1 MATFPPGQLD
11 PSQPQRKPPNAPGAV
26 AFSPS
31 QMDPREQFEDG
42 SGPVAEGEAA
52 KRKIPDPGNGIV
64 IDPGDLDIHDG
75 GPYDDKSGGEP
86 DEDQAKAAPA
96 RPQLA
101 VVNQP
106 APRPQL
112 VSDKTPPPE
121 PLDPELLKAMRE
133 RLGPSLETE
142 YKATVA
148 KREAA
153 AGLSELQERARALGI
168 EIAPETPE
176 GEKPDAETGFEIDD
190 EDSAVTRSL
199 KQAYN
204 TIEPFL
210 SGVGAVASDIGT
222 AITKD
227 AANIV
232 LGGPLRAYRNALN
245 YLTEGRNAIQSWIKS
260 QIGEERFAELEKQSA
275 DEMAKTLG
283 PLYMQELRKIRAG
296 MDSGK
301 KGIGDLTVERS
312 GVPGVETVMSD
323 AESVT
328 GQMAQSITQF
338 MTFYLAMGPST
349 VAGALGAGAVSDFA
363 AFKAADGNFANL
375 IQMLP
380 GMEKNALLEYL
391 ATDETTPE
399 TEGRLK
405 NALTGALGGVIA
417 EAVFMY
423 ARGYKA
429 RQKARELA
437 GTDDDEGAVKK
448 AVRTVQDSDLRE
460 NPPIAE
466 TDIGKRASE
475 LLGGEPDDMPLRLEQ
490 RLKPVH
496 FDVPTQIVAKAIAGD
511 IPRIPPPQ
519 PGFKRVWS
527 ASEANI
533 ADRVE
538 KFAPVVRGY
547 YDTPEEATRA
557 AGIEKF
563 EPSRELTY
571 VDIPEADYS
580 RVRQGQIEAGYG
592 PSMVGR
598 TFTAGL
604 AIRVRAFQ
612 ENRLPSWVNQ
622 DGKAPAIVDP
632 NFKSAADLK
641 TAKKPTRP
649 AKPDLSDGVD
659 ESDIRSYID
668 MGDYIRE
675 FRKRKPPTRLAEFL
689 KSAGGLKNQGDE
701 VRTILGAANQRPGLI
716 HQNGMDLDEA
726 ARRAWDAGYL
736 EGVDRP
742 DVNALLDRLRDD
754 LGVDPVYSARDGDYL
769 DDLRIVEEMEQE
781 LDQLGL
787 NARSSA
793 DAIRR
798 TLASDPQYQGSRLA
812 RPEADQ
818 ETPIEAAGPAR
829 VGAPPPL
836 PEIIES
842 DFFNFNR
849 IDSSDDLKVVIR
861 DMAEAFS
868 DDFDVSKGVRSFKQ
882 IEKESRGY
890 DPVNTL
896 LRDREGGLP
905 SDAEVFALR
914 RLHAASADKLKE
926 LAQAALNGGPAE
938 EFALMRMVQI
948 HRLVQAEVKNIGTAY
963 ARGLAQFRM
972 AAGGGKEQAQQIQQ
986 ILDRTGGSKT
996 AKRVAA
1002 EIVNLPDN
1010 DAAAL
1015 ALDKAV
1021 RDMGGRRLTAQVVGE
1036 VWRNAILSGPKT
1048 HMVNALSN
1056 SLVMQYQ
1063 ILERAVAGQFGD
1075 LLSPVSGVKM
1085 QEAALMAHAQRQAWK
1100 ELFSY
1105 AWRTSLSKA
1114 KLAKMADDAPDLF
1127 ARYKDQFDK
1136 LEQPYPRAISSERM
1150 GLDGNAFGG
1159 KAIDLLGAFINTPGT
1174 MLGGA
1179 DVVFKFVN
1187 ERMQIHALAARM
1199 ALKEMEEGV
1208 ITPQAVKKRIAD
1220 IIEEPPEEIRMQ
1232 ARNFAALQTFT
1243 GDPGPI
1249 AKEIMKFKSAV
1260 DEYGARNVGIPIGT
1274 MLLPFVNTPANILS
1288 YTFDRTPLAPL
1299 GAKFRAAV
1307 KAGGAERDLALARV
1321 TLGSTIA
1328 VTAFDMAMDG
1338 HITGG
1343 GPSDPRQRATLR
1355 RNGWQPYSIRFQAGQ
1370 HDDGKPI
1377 YRYFAV
1383 NRMDP
1388 IGSWL
1393 VLAAEAAE
1401 VARGNG
1407 GRLDP
1412 ELNEFMAAISFGI
1425 AKIVTEK
1432 TYLTGVSRVID
1443 AINHP
1448 DRNAEYWLNSM
1459 AGSFVPAGVAEW
1471 ARAIDPVMR
1480 HAHDISTS
1488 LRRRTPGLSSEVPPR
1503 LDLWGR
1509 EIKYQSG
1516 LGIIFDIIS
1525 PIYSDTTE
1533 RAQPIDRVFMELNYF
1548 PRSPSTFKSDGKTVP
1563 LRNFPEARN
1572 KWIRLRAATPASQL
1586 VRANA
1591 EDIPGSVRKG
1601 LERYGDDT
1609 LLETLNKV
1617 VEGKHPSLSTEYQL
1631 EDGEGKRRF
1640 LSKIISHYNRGAK
1653 PQVWREHPEL
1663 KQAWDRIPALSER
1676 GQEAP
1681 F

>member
-11 PSQPQRKPPNAPGAV
+11 PSQPQRKPPNAPDAV
-26 AFSPS
+26 AFAPS
-31 QMDPREQFEDG
+31 QMDPREQFDDG
-42 SGPVAEGEAA
+42 SGPVVGGEAA
-52 KRKIPDPGNGIV
+52 KREMPDPGNGIV
-64 IDPGDLDIHDG
+64 IDPDDLDIHDG

-121 PLDPELLKAMRE
+121 PLDPELRKAMRE

-148 KREAA
+148 KREEA

-176 GEKPDAETGFEIDD
+176 GAKPDAETGFEIDD

-222 AITKD
+222 AVTKD

-283 PLYMQELRKIRAG
+283 PLYMQELRKIQG
-296 MDSGK
+296 EMDSGE
-301 KGIGDLTVERS
+301 KGIGDLAMERS
-312 GVPGVETVMSD
+312 GIPGVDAAMSD

-328 GQMAQSITQF
+328 GQLGQAVTQF
-338 MTFYLAMGPST
+338 MTFYLVMKPATIIG
-349 VAGALGAGAVSDFA
+349 GLGAGAVSDFA

-375 IQMLP
+375 LQALP
-380 GMEKNALLEYL
+380 GLEKNAVLEYL

-460 NPPIAE
+460 NPPVAE

-496 FDVPTQIVAKAIAGD
+496 FDVPTQIVAKAIAGE

-580 RVRQGQIEAGYG
+580 RVRQRQIEAGYG

-622 DGKAPAIVDP
+622 DGKAPAVADP
-632 NFKSAADLK
+632 NFKSAADLA

-649 AKPDLSDGVD
+649 
-659 ESDIRSYID
+659 ES
-668 MGDYIRE
+668 
-675 FRKRKPPTRLAEFL
+675 
-689 KSAGGLKNQGDE
+689 
-701 VRTILGAANQRPGLI
+701 
-716 HQNGMDLDEA
+716 
-726 ARRAWDAGYL
+726 
-736 EGVDRP
+736 
-742 DVNALLDRLRDD
+742 
-754 LGVDPVYSARDGDYL
+754 
-769 DDLRIVEEMEQE
+769 
-781 LDQLGL
+781 
-787 NARSSA
+787 
-793 DAIRR
+793 
-798 TLASDPQYQGSRLA
+798 
-812 RPEADQ
+812 DQ

-1220 IIEEPPEEIRMQ
+1220 IIDEPPEEIRMQ

-1249 AKEIMKFKSAV
+1249 AKEIMKLKSAA
-1260 DEYGARNVGIPIGT
+1260 DDYGARNVGIPIGT

-1355 RNGWQPYSIRFQAGQ
+1355 RNGWQPYSIRFQVGQ

-1516 LGIIFDIIS
+1516 LGTAFDVTS

-1663 KQAWDRIPALSER
+1663 KEAWDRIPALSER

>member
-11 PSQPQRKPPNAPGAV
+11 PRQPQRKPPNAPDAV

-52 KRKIPDPGNGIV
+52 KRAMPDPGNGIV
-64 IDPGDLDIHDG
+64 IDPDDLDIHDG

-148 KREAA
+148 KREEA

-176 GEKPDAETGFEIDD
+176 GAKPDAETGFEIDD

-222 AITKD
+222 AVTKD

-283 PLYMQELRKIRAG
+283 PLYMQELRKIRAD

-460 NPPIAE
+460 NSPVAE
-466 TDIGKRASE
+466 TNIGKRASE

-496 FDVPTQIVAKAIAGD
+496 FDVPTQIVAKAIAGE

-533 ADRVE
+533 ADRAE
-538 KFAPVVRGY
+538 SFAPVVRGY

-580 RVRQGQIEAGYG
+580 RVRQQQIESGYG

-598 TFTAGL
+598 TFTSGF

-622 DGKAPAIVDP
+622 DGKAPAVTDP
-632 NFKSAADLK
+632 NFKSAADLE

-769 DDLRIVEEMEQE
+769 DDLRIVEEMEQ
-781 LDQLGL
+781 
-787 NARSSA
+787 
-793 DAIRR
+793 
-798 TLASDPQYQGSRLA
+798 
-812 RPEADQ
+812 
-818 ETPIEAAGPAR
+818 
-829 VGAPPPL
+829 GA
-836 PEIIES
+836 
-842 DFFNFNR
+842 
-849 IDSSDDLKVVIR
+849 
-861 DMAEAFS
+861 
-868 DDFDVSKGVRSFKQ
+868 
-882 IEKESRGY
+882 
-890 DPVNTL
+890 
-896 LRDREGGLP
+896 
-905 SDAEVFALR
+905 
-914 RLHAASADKLKE
+914 
-926 LAQAALNGGPAE
+926 
-938 EFALMRMVQI
+938 
-948 HRLVQAEVKNIGTAY
+948 
-963 ARGLAQFRM
+963 
-972 AAGGGKEQAQQIQQ
+972 
-986 ILDRTGGSKT
+986 
-996 AKRVAA
+996 
-1002 EIVNLPDN
+1002 
-1010 DAAAL
+1010 
-1015 ALDKAV
+1015 
-1021 RDMGGRRLTAQVVGE
+1021 
-1036 VWRNAILSGPKT
+1036 
-1048 HMVNALSN
+1048 
-1056 SLVMQYQ
+1056 
-1063 ILERAVAGQFGD
+1063 
-1075 LLSPVSGVKM
+1075 
-1085 QEAALMAHAQRQAWK
+1085 
-1100 ELFSY
+1100 
-1105 AWRTSLSKA
+1105 
-1114 KLAKMADDAPDLF
+1114 
-1127 ARYKDQFDK
+1127 
-1136 LEQPYPRAISSERM
+1136 
-1150 GLDGNAFGG
+1150 
-1159 KAIDLLGAFINTPGT
+1159 
-1174 MLGGA
+1174 
-1179 DVVFKFVN
+1179 
-1187 ERMQIHALAARM
+1187 
-1199 ALKEMEEGV
+1199 
-1208 ITPQAVKKRIAD
+1208 
-1220 IIEEPPEEIRMQ
+1220 
-1232 ARNFAALQTFT
+1232 
-1243 GDPGPI
+1243 
-1249 AKEIMKFKSAV
+1249 
-1260 DEYGARNVGIPIGT
+1260 
-1274 MLLPFVNTPANILS
+1274 
-1288 YTFDRTPLAPL
+1288 
-1299 GAKFRAAV
+1299 
-1307 KAGGAERDLALARV
+1307 
-1321 TLGSTIA
+1321 
-1328 VTAFDMAMDG
+1328 
-1338 HITGG
+1338 
-1343 GPSDPRQRATLR
+1343 
-1355 RNGWQPYSIRFQAGQ
+1355 
-1370 HDDGKPI
+1370 
-1377 YRYFAV
+1377 
-1383 NRMDP
+1383 
-1388 IGSWL
+1388 
-1393 VLAAEAAE
+1393 
-1401 VARGNG
+1401 
-1407 GRLDP
+1407 
-1412 ELNEFMAAISFGI
+1412 
-1425 AKIVTEK
+1425 
-1432 TYLTGVSRVID
+1432 
-1443 AINHP
+1443 
-1448 DRNAEYWLNSM
+1448 
-1459 AGSFVPAGVAEW
+1459 
-1471 ARAIDPVMR
+1471 
-1480 HAHDISTS
+1480 
-1488 LRRRTPGLSSEVPPR
+1488 
-1503 LDLWGR
+1503 
-1509 EIKYQSG
+1509 
-1516 LGIIFDIIS
+1516 
-1525 PIYSDTTE
+1525 
-1533 RAQPIDRVFMELNYF
+1533 
-1548 PRSPSTFKSDGKTVP
+1548 
-1563 LRNFPEARN
+1563 
-1572 KWIRLRAATPASQL
+1572 
-1586 VRANA
+1586 
-1591 EDIPGSVRKG
+1591 
-1601 LERYGDDT
+1601 
-1609 LLETLNKV
+1609 
-1617 VEGKHPSLSTEYQL
+1617 
-1631 EDGEGKRRF
+1631 
-1640 LSKIISHYNRGAK
+1640 
-1653 PQVWREHPEL
+1653 
-1663 KQAWDRIPALSER
+1663 
-1676 GQEAP
+1676 
-1681 F
+1681 

>member
-11 PSQPQRKPPNAPGAV
+11 PRQPQRKPPNAPDAV
-26 AFSPS
+26 AFSPN

-52 KRKIPDPGNGIV
+52 KRAMPDPGNGIV
-64 IDPGDLDIHDG
+64 IDPDDLDIHDG
-75 GPYDDKSGGEP
+75 GPYDDKFGEEP
-86 DEDQAKAAPA
+86 DEYQAKAAPA

-106 APRPQL
+106 TPRPLL
-112 VSDKTPPPE
+112 VSDKAPPPE

-148 KREAA
+148 KREEA

-176 GEKPDAETGFEIDD
+176 GEKPDAETGFEIDN

-222 AITKD
+222 AVTKD

-245 YLTEGRNAIQSWIKS
+245 YLTQGRNVIQSWIKS

-283 PLYMQELRKIRAG
+283 PLYMQELRKIRAD

-301 KGIGDLTVERS
+301 KGIGDLIVERP

-460 NPPIAE
+460 NPPVAE

-496 FDVPTQIVAKAIAGD
+496 FDVPTLIVAKAIAGE

-519 PGFKRVWS
+519 PGFRRVWS

-533 ADRVE
+533 ADRAE
-538 KFAPVVRGY
+538 RFAPVVRGY

-580 RVRQGQIEAGYG
+580 RVRQQQIESGYG

-598 TFTAGL
+598 TFTSGF

-622 DGKAPAIVDP
+622 DGQAPAVADP
-632 NFKSAADLK
+632 NFKSAADLA
-641 TAKKPTRP
+641 TAKKPT
-649 AKPDLSDGVD
+649 
-659 ESDIRSYID
+659 
-668 MGDYIRE
+668 
-675 FRKRKPPTRLAEFL
+675 
-689 KSAGGLKNQGDE
+689 
-701 VRTILGAANQRPGLI
+701 
-716 HQNGMDLDEA
+716 
-726 ARRAWDAGYL
+726 
-736 EGVDRP
+736 
-742 DVNALLDRLRDD
+742 
-754 LGVDPVYSARDGDYL
+754 
-769 DDLRIVEEMEQE
+769 
-781 LDQLGL
+781 
-787 NARSSA
+787 
-793 DAIRR
+793 
-798 TLASDPQYQGSRLA
+798 

-1150 GLDGNAFGG
+1150 GLDGNTFGG

-1199 ALKEMEEGV
+1199 ALKEMEEGI

-1220 IIEEPPEEIRMQ
+1220 IIDEPPEEIRMQ

-1249 AKEIMKFKSAV
+1249 AKEIMKVKAAF
-1260 DEYGARNVGIPIGT
+1260 DEYGARNVGIPFGT

-1355 RNGWQPYSIRFQAGQ
+1355 RNGWQPYSIRFQVGQ

-1516 LGIIFDIIS
+1516 LGTAFDVTS

-1663 KQAWDRIPALSER
+1663 KEAWDRIPALSER